1 MDKRRIATTAMMVLS
16 VLVLFTGTL
25 GIGGAAT
32 ELFEQPPAPW
42 FATTSTYDP
51 DYPTDILVYDNFWV
65 VTGDICDLHW
75 SGLSANYSG
84 VEPSPCDPEGMIFDI
99 TFYANNAT
107 GMPGEVVCSYEN
119 VSPKISYYGEFFGLG
134 GYYFEMD
141 LNPCCQLRDGWVSIQ
156 SQGSDNGCWF
166 LWLSSSTGDGKA
178 LREDRI
184 NHTTDQIL
192 DHAFT
197 LTGKAEVPAFTP
209 TGLIALV
216 SLLSA
221 IAAVA
226 IVRKRR

>member
-1 MDKRRIATTAMMVLS
+1 MDKTKIAITAMMVLS
-16 VLVLFTGTL
+16 VLVLLTGTL
-25 GIGGAAT
+25 GIGGATT
-32 ELFEQPPAPW
+32 ELFEQPPATW
-42 FATTSTYDP
+42 FMTYSIYDP
-51 DYPTDILVYDNFWV
+51 DFPADILVYENFWG

-75 SGLSANYSG
+75 YGLSVNYSNQ
-84 VEPSPCDPEGMIFDI
+84 SSCDPEGMIFEI

-107 GMPGEVVCSYEN
+107 GMPGAVVCSYEN
-119 VSPKISYYGEFFGLG
+119 VSPRISYYGEFFGFG
-134 GYYFEMD
+134 GYLFETD

-166 LWLSSSTGDGKA
+166 SWLSSSAGDGNA

-184 NHTTDQIL
+184 NNKIDQIL

-197 LTGKAEVPAFTP
+197 LTGKAEVPALTP

-216 SLLSA
+216 GMLSA

-226 IVRKRR
+226 VVRKRR